1 MEINKKWS
9 EKNDQEYIRNSP
21 QWILKVNW
29 KKNIQMGLWYDDW
42 YLKKQKII
50 KVLEIQKINW
60 IRYFIIKSVNGK
72 WKNSDINKWNWG
84 VT

>member
-1 MEINKKWS
+1 
-9 EKNDQEYIRNSP
+9 
-21 QWILKVNW
+21 
-29 KKNIQMGLWYDDW
+29 LWYDW